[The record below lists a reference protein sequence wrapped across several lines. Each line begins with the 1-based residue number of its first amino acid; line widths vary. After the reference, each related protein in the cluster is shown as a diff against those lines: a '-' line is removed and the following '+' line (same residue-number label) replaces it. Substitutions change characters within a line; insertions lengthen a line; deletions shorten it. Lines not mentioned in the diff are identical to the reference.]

1 LLALIITILIII
13 AGSIFISTLYTY
25 DRHSLLYYGDAVSH
39 LFGSR
44 RLVDWEYPGLQQLGT
59 VWLPLPKFLFLLPSL
74 VDVLF
79 FTGLAGSIVNLSAIA
94 LTTYIIY
101 SMLRLRK
108 NYAKDDSSKM
118 SLLLALSLLYPL
130 NLNILYL
137 GVVAMTEACFM
148 LFFTASAFYLYR
160 FMLNTRY
167 NNILLCSLFIALATL
182 TRYEGWIL
190 VAFLLVYLLAVIIRK
205 RSRDGV
211 KDRLSVIDGNNAS
224 SKDNNY
230 SVSQSQTTLRPIPLL
245 ISLLIAS
252 SGILSW
258 LLYNYYTYGD
268 ALEFANAQYY
278 SAAWQ
283 ALHREYR
290 EELFLQPLNVISVYG
305 INAAIFYGPLL
316 SYALISSLLHR
327 ERCMIMLYLYLA
339 LPAVFTIASMIIGVG
354 EMDFWFNSR
363 FVVLIAPLLI
373 LLTADWF
380 NGRFNISANTTAK
393 TLLILAFVYQLI
405 LIPLLHYNSVAGS
418 NYIIIISELKQYI
431 STLTNKD
438 SVGIITYLDAKDG
451 YTQGKTL
458 ASIRVGEF
466 LKENYAFSNLKIM
479 IITGSM
485 QEHRIILS
493 SWIRLSMYDEI
504 IEASTWK
511 DSFKRPWLYDDIIV
525 ISKYPDSDAVN
536 VSKYWLDRLD
546 KLYRYYKNVYE
557 DEYFIVLQSKG
568 FNKLN

>member
-1 LLALIITILIII
+1 LLTLIIIIIITIPIIT
-13 AGSIFISTLYTY
+13 GSIFISILYNI
-25 DRHSLLYYGDAVSH
+25 DRYSLLYYGDAVSH

-44 RLVDWEYPGLQQLGT
+44 RLVDWEYPGLQQLGN

-79 FTGLAGSIVNLSAIA
+79 FTGLAGSIVNLSTTA

-101 SMLRLRK
+101 LMLKK
-108 NYAKDDSSKM
+108 NYARDNSDKM
-118 SLLLALSLLYPL
+118 PLLLALSLLYPL

-148 LFFTASAFYLYR
+148 LFFTASAFYLCR
-160 FMLNTRY
+160 FMQDYGNGTRH
-167 NNILLCSLFIALATL
+167 NNILLCSIFIALATL

-190 VAFLLVYLLAVIIRK
+190 VAFLLVYLIAVIIR
-205 RSRDGV
+205 SRDEV
-211 KDRLSVIDGNNAS
+211 KGRLSVIDGNNAS
-224 SKDNNY
+224 GKDNNH
-230 SVSQSQTTLRPIPLL
+230 SVSQSQTTLRL
-245 ISLLIAS
+245 IELLIAS

-268 ALEFANAQYY
+268 VLEFANAKYY
-278 SAAWQ
+278 SASWQ

-290 EELFLQPLNVISVYG
+290 EKLFLQPLNVISVYG
-305 INAAIFYGPLL
+305 INAIIFYGPLL
-316 SYALISSLLHR
+316 AYALISPFFHR
-327 ERCMIMLYLYLA
+327 GRRMVMLYLYLA

-354 EMDFWFNSR
+354 EMSFWFNSR

-380 NGRFNISANTTAK
+380 NGRFNINANTTAK

-405 LIPLLHYNSVAGS
+405 LIPLLHYNSVEGS

-451 YTQGKTL
+451 YAQDKTL

-466 LKENYAFSNLKIM
+466 LKENYALSNPKIM
-479 IITGSM
+479 IITGSI

-504 IEASTWK
+504 IEASIWK

-546 KLYRYYKNVYE
+546 KLYRYYNNVYE

-568 FNKLN
+568 LMN